1 MGARDGAGQSCVQ
14 TGPNVFTDLHGEH
27 GGRFVVLVEKES
39 HSLLCSPMRDPPGGV
54 IESIRGE
61 RLDEADGGSRLVL
74 GPLH

>member
-14 TGPNVFTDLHGEH
+14 TGPNVFTDLHREH

-54 IESIRGE
+54 IGIRPCNSILSQE
-61 RLDEADGGSRLVL
+61 RLLMLKCGYE
-74 GPLH
+74 